1 MQWLDIILSL
11 AAAGDFLLASLS
23 SLVLL
28 NYMRHS
34 RARARK
40 VGAAS
45 LSFVC
50 AGLALE
56 AVLFLS
62 QASTPVSWTRI
73 AATALVRTVLLGA
86 ASLIWTLLCRSG
98 LRGRQE

>member
-1 MQWLDIILSL
+1 MQWLDFILSL

-28 NYMRHS
+28 DYVRYS
-34 RARARK
+34 RTRARK

-56 AVLFLS
+56 AALFLS
-62 QASTPVSWTRI
+62 QASTPASWTRI

-86 ASLIWTLLCRSG
+86 SGLVCTLLCRSG
-98 LRGRQE
+98 LRVR